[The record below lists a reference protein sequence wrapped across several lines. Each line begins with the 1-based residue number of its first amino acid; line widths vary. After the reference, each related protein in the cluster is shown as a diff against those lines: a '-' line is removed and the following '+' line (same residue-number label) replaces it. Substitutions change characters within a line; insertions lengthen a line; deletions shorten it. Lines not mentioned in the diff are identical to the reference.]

1 MKDEWKDLIQKAM
14 QDDVEKILEEVN
26 ADPYF
31 KDLELPEEVHDRLM
45 AQIREYED
53 KRRVEQLSEED
64 REWIRLGKVYK
75 RKQKWNR
82 YIILAAA
89 MIMVFAIGTVSM
101 GEGENVLSFLKQ
113 MIAGEE
119 QTVSDSGS
127 TEPIHYVKEE
137 EVYEKVRNEYG
148 FEPVTLDY
156 LPQGTVFQ
164 ESVFYADMQ
173 SINMYYGTDNEANII
188 YTIRP
193 NYREASFTMVV
204 EDEKIQEYSM
214 NINNVEISL
223 TEYQIVESKE
233 NRWSIIWVYRDVQY
247 WLRITDMDK
256 NEVEKILNTL
266 SFYEENI

>member
-53 KRRVEQLSEED
+53 KRRMEQLSEED

-127 TEPIHYVKEE
+127 TEPIRYVKEE
-137 EVYEKVRNEYG
+137 EVYEKVKNEYG
-148 FEPVTLDY
+148 FMPVTLDY
-156 LPQGTVFQ
+156 LPPDTEFKEAVFGPAIQ
-164 ESVFYADMQ
+164 AVY
-173 SINMYYGTDNEANII
+173 MYYGEGKETDITYI
-188 YTIRP
+188 IRP
-193 NYREASFTMVV
+193 NYRESSFATVI
-204 EDEKIQEYSM
+204 EDEPLQEYM
-214 NINNVEISL
+214 MIVNDTKITL
-223 TEYQIVESKE
+223 TEYNIVESRE
-233 NRWSIIWVYRDVQY
+233 NRWSVCWIYQEVQY
-247 WLRITDMDK
+247 MLNITDVKQD
-256 NEVEKILNTL
+256 EVEKVVNLL
-266 SFYEENI
+266 GFHK